1 MHLYYQ
7 IIINLAIVRV
17 YLQMLLFWKAVSKTH
32 PRVYPTPLW
41 AYITLRQNHT
51 NKWKKSPIE
60 KKLLIKQIK
69 LINNNKSEDWMRMLE
84 PTIICFFAS
93 LCRFVI
99 TCIVFQ

>member
-7 IIINLAIVRV
+7 ITINLAIVCV

-60 KKLLIKQIK
+60 KKQIKQIK

-84 PTIICFFAS
+84 TTIIYFFAS

-99 TCIVFQ
+99 SCIVFQ